1 MLAFERRLDS
11 NSELL
16 AFLLIIESNVHIGT
30 ILDYCILKKIVMSS
44 GRLPL
49 YVKHLPVHHSENQ
62 QHTEVLCGT
71 SYTLLVPTPTRTLR

>member
-1 MLAFERRLDS
+1 MLVFERRLDS
-11 NSELL
+11 NPEIQ
-16 AFLLIIESNVHIGT
+16 AFLLLIESNVLYRHYFG
-30 ILDYCILKKIVMSS
+30 LYMKKIVMSS